1 MPSLVRFTFF
11 FSFVAPPSPSI
22 WICCPSPR
30 NTDNRG
36 ERSLIP
42 LMCDMLL
49 DARSGDVGLWSP
61 ILADACRHHDLRREL
76 IMRVFPR
83 VVRSRV
89 ADAFARSGAALA
101 ASWEE
106 VSWFGNVN
114 LPGSVVRIRC
124 LVPIVLAVGGDVM

>member
-1 MPSLVRFTFF
+1 MHTF
-11 FSFVAPPSPSI
+11 
-22 WICCPSPR
+22 CP
-30 NTDNRG
+30 NKWNQNRG

-61 ILADACRHHDLRREL
+61 ILADACRHDDLRRAL

-83 VVRSRV
+83 VVRSTV
-89 ADAFARSGAALA
+89 ADAFARSGSVLA

-106 VSWFGNVN
+106 V
-114 LPGSVVRIRC
+114 
-124 LVPIVLAVGGDVM
+124 